1 MLAPIQAAMPC
12 SANFSHA
19 ASLRFSQFSTA
30 KNNDSLLEEHLT
42 PIVRLPTAYG
52 RAHFDRTRKPWTP
65 MASERTSCQ
74 LESYFQ
80 PYGKPGCS
88 NNAAKAR

>member
-1 MLAPIQAAMPC
+1 MLAPIQPALPC
-12 SANFSHA
+12 HFHVTRTG
-19 ASLRFSQFSTA
+19 LRFSQFSTA

-52 RAHFDRTRKPWTP
+52 RAHFDRTRKAWTP